1 MSCHPVPQVQELF
14 ANANLLFI
22 QNMRRAYAIRP
33 YSIWDFPA
41 PYCQDGLGLSSY
53 PFHPGSCPD
62 LGLSSNP
69 FHPGSTTLTLHPQ
82 HFTQNLIKR
91 KRFSNGENE
100 N

>member
-1 MSCHPVPQVQELF
+1 MSCHPVPKVQELF

-69 FHPGSTTLTLHPQ
+69 FHPGSTHLNPSSSTLYPKPYKKKKV
-82 HFTQNLIKR
+82 FKR
-91 KRFSNGENE
+91 GE
-100 N
+100 